1 MSKCKFCGKPDEGI
15 ICRACLT
22 RGTSKMGNGIKKAII
37 PIISTAATGIAFK
50 FSKSKSKD

>member
-22 RGTSKMGNGIKKAII
+22 RGTSKVGDSIRKTVI
-37 PIISTAATGIAFK
+37 PTISTAAIGLAYKLF
-50 FSKSKSKD
+50 KSKSKD